1 MTTVVFCLCKLE
13 VVGCRGFFHTCD
25 FFIVLQKGKI
35 AAADEVIYL
44 GDRNLCFSV
53 GVLLKCS
60 VSVLFYLGPS
70 VKGQRKICEQ
80 EIYFILAKLGAG
92 AVKVFRVSNHAILL
106 H

>member
-1 MTTVVFCLCKLE
+1 MGAEVFFIP
-13 VVGCRGFFHTCD
+13 VI

-60 VSVLFYLGPS
+60 VSVLLFYLGPS

-80 EIYFILAKLGAG
+80 EMYFILAKLGAG